1 MLYCRVLK
9 RQIIMSWLGFLWLP
23 CIKTWKPHRM
33 MQGDRKGHEPEVLI
47 FLSSFE
53 KVKGIVI
60 VLLI

>member
-1 MLYCRVLK
+1 
-9 RQIIMSWLGFLWLP
+9 
-23 CIKTWKPHRM
+23 M